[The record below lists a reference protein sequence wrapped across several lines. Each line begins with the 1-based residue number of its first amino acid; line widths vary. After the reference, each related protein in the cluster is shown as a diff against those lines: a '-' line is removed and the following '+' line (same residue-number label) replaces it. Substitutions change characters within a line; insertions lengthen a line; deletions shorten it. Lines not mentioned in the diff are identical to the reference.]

1 MLFAP
6 AVAPPGPARTL
17 EFQGAYVV
25 SDTAR
30 RSPVCVA
37 LKFRTSSSP
46 PTSSGSVLGSSGP
59 VVAATVGA
67 ASTVVVTCTV
77 VTVPP
82 EEHPA
87 SARSNGGK
95 ASPRLTRPLSQQPA
109 PASTRSAALRERRSP
124 ARTRRG

>member
-30 RSPVCVA
+30 RSPVRVA
-37 LKFRTSSSP
+37 LKFRTSSRP

-59 VVAATVGA
+59 VVAARVGA
-67 ASTVVVTCTV
+67 PSTVVVTCTV
-77 VTVPP
+77 VTVAPD
-82 EEHPA
+82 EHPA
-87 SARSNGGK
+87 STSSNSGH
-95 ASPRLTRPLSQQPA
+95 ASLGLTRPLSQPPD
-109 PASTRSAALRERRSP
+109 PASTRSAARHGRRSP
-124 ARTRRG
+124 AHT